1 MRYRT
6 AGPIVL
12 VLQLPAIVSCSHTP
26 RDRLQGRWVG
36 ESVENFAASQVARA
50 TGWAKGASLEFR
62 GNRVTVTVPAESP
75 RQGTFMVTAQSPDTV
90 RVSFVRQQGARDDA
104 SFQFEN
110 DERMRWQLGGGRAIV
125 LRKAGD

>member
-1 MRYRT
+1 
-6 AGPIVL
+6 
-12 VLQLPAIVSCSHTP
+12 
-26 RDRLQGRWVG
+26 
-36 ESVENFAASQVARA
+36 
-50 TGWAKGASLEFR
+50 
-62 GNRVTVTVPAESP
+62 
-75 RQGTFMVTAQSPDTV
+75 V